1 LFEIRDQFNALLYEV
16 RQDRGTNI
24 DFTKNFTTI
33 TG

>member
-1 LFEIRDQFNALLYEV
+1 LLYEV